1 MIETRSVVCRY
12 GETIAVDGV
21 SLSVDR
27 GEYVAVVGPNG
38 SGKTTLVR
46 TFNGLETPDSGDVL
60 VDDTPVEDDL
70 VAARQAVG
78 MVFQEPRDSF
88 VAATI
93 RADVAFGPRN
103 LGLST
108 EEIHRRIDDALAAV
122 NLEGRGDERID
133 ELSGGERER
142 VAIAGALAMD
152 PDYLV
157 LDEPLTGLDEPARR
171 AVCSRLAAL
180 HEAGTAI
187 IVVTHD
193 LRGIIDDA
201 DRVVGMDDGR
211 VVFDTDTA
219 AARDALAA
227 LDVYVP
233 PVDSGSTVDR
243 ESGDGTSVDRE
254 SVDREASPVDQDT
267 ASRSTN

>member
-1 MIETRSVVCRY
+1 MIHTRNVVCRY
-12 GETIAVDGV
+12 GETTAVDDV
-21 SLSVDR
+21 SLSIDR
-27 GEYVAVVGPNG
+27 GEYVALVGPNG

-46 TFNGLETPDSGDVL
+46 TFNGLETPDSGEVL
-60 VDDTPVEDDL
+60 VDGQSVEADL

-88 VAATI
+88 VAATV

-103 LGLST
+103 LGLSADD
-108 EEIHRRIDDALAAV
+108 IQRRVDDALAAV
-122 NLEGRGDERID
+122 NLAGRGDERID

-152 PDYLV
+152 PEYLV

-180 HEAGTAI
+180 HEQGATI

-193 LRGIIDDA
+193 LRGIMEAA
-201 DRVVGMDDGR
+201 DRVVGMDRGR
-211 VVFDTDTA
+211 IVFDTDTER
-219 AARDALAA
+219 ARDELAQ

-233 PVDSGSTVDR
+233 PEASQSTVDR
-243 ESGDGTSVDRE
+243 QGVDPHESPQ
-254 SVDREASPVDQDT
+254 SPFE
-267 ASRSTN
+267 

>member
-1 MIETRSVVCRY
+1 MLRARNVVCRY
-12 GETIAVDGV
+12 GETTAVDGV
-21 SLSVDR
+21 SLAVDR
-27 GEYVAVVGPNG
+27 GEYVALVGPNG

-46 TFNGLETPDSGDVL
+46 TFNGLETPESGEVL
-60 VDDTPVEDDL
+60 VDGQLVEVDL

-88 VAATI
+88 VAATV

-103 LGLST
+103 LGLSPD
-108 EEIHRRIDDALAAV
+108 EIQRRVDDALAAV
-122 NLEGRGDERID
+122 NLDGQADERID

-152 PDYLV
+152 PDYLL

-180 HEAGTAI
+180 HAAGTAI

-193 LRGIIDDA
+193 LRGIISDA
-201 DRVVGMDDGR
+201 DRVVGMDTGR
-211 VVFDTDTA
+211 LVFDTDAT
-219 AARDALAA
+219 AARDELTA

-233 PVDSGSTVDR
+233 PVNADS
-243 ESGDGTSVDRE
+243 SVDR
-254 SVDREASPVDQDT
+254 ANP
-267 ASRSTN
+267 SRSR

>member
-1 MIETRSVVCRY
+1 MIHTRNVGCRY
-12 GETIAVDGV
+12 GETTAVDEV
-21 SLSVDR
+21 SLSIDR
-27 GEYVAVVGPNG
+27 GEYVALVGPNG

-46 TFNGLETPDSGDVL
+46 TFNGLETPDSGEVL
-60 VDDTPVEDDL
+60 VDGQSVEADL

-88 VAATI
+88 VAATV

-103 LGLST
+103 LGLSADD
-108 EEIHRRIDDALAAV
+108 IQRRVDDALAAV
-122 NLEGRGDERID
+122 NLAGRGDERID

-152 PDYLV
+152 PEYLV

-180 HEAGTAI
+180 HEQGTAI

-193 LRGIIDDA
+193 LRGIMEAA
-201 DRVVGMDDGR
+201 DRVVGMDRGR
-211 VVFDTDTA
+211 IVFDTDTER
-219 AARDALAA
+219 ARDELAQ

-233 PVDSGSTVDR
+233 PEASRSTVDR
-243 ESGDGTSVDRE
+243 QGVDPHENPQSTSPFE
-254 SVDREASPVDQDT
+254 
-267 ASRSTN
+267 

>member
-1 MIETRSVVCRY
+1 MLRARNVVCRY
-12 GETIAVDGV
+12 GETTAVDGV
-21 SLSVDR
+21 SLAVDR
-27 GEYVAVVGPNG
+27 GEYVALVGPNG

-46 TFNGLETPDSGDVL
+46 TFNGLETPESGEVL
-60 VDDTPVEDDL
+60 VDGQLVEADL

-88 VAATI
+88 VAATV

-103 LGLST
+103 LGLSPD
-108 EEIHRRIDDALAAV
+108 EIQRRVDDALAAV
-122 NLEGRGDERID
+122 NLDGQGDERID

-180 HEAGTAI
+180 HAAGTAI

-193 LRGIIDDA
+193 LRGIISDA
-201 DRVVGMDDGR
+201 DRVVGMDTGR
-211 VVFDTDTA
+211 LVFDTDAA
-219 AARDALAA
+219 AARDELTA

-233 PVDSGSTVDR
+233 PVNADS
-243 ESGDGTSVDRE
+243 SVDR
-254 SVDREASPVDQDT
+254 ANP
-267 ASRSTN
+267 SRSR

>member
-1 MIETRSVVCRY
+1 MIETHSVVCRY
-12 GETIAVDGV
+12 GEKRAVDGV
-21 SLSVDR
+21 SLSIDR
-27 GEYVAVVGPNG
+27 GEYVALVGPNG

-46 TFNGLETPDSGDVL
+46 TFNGLETPESGEVL
-60 VDDTPVEDDL
+60 VESQPVDEDL

-108 EEIHRRIDDALAAV
+108 AEIQRWVDDALEAV
-122 NLEGRGDERID
+122 NLAGRGEERID

-193 LRGIIDDA
+193 LRGIVDA
-201 DRVVGMDDGR
+201 AERVVGMDDGR
-211 VVFDTDTA
+211 VVFDTDAA
-219 AARDALAA
+219 AAREELAA
-227 LDVYVP
+227 LDVYLP
-233 PVDSGSTVDR
+233 SAAESAVDR
-243 ESGDGTSVDRE
+243 EP
-254 SVDREASPVDQDT
+254 SPS
-267 ASRSTN
+267 AR

>member
-1 MIETRSVVCRY
+1 MLETHSVVCRY
-12 GETIAVDGV
+12 GETTAVDGV
-21 SLSVDR
+21 SLSIDR
-27 GEYVAVVGPNG
+27 GEYVALVGPNG

-46 TFNGLETPDSGDVL
+46 TFNGLETLDSGEVRIDGQ
-60 VDDTPVEDDL
+60 PVAEDL

-93 RADVAFGPRN
+93 REDVAFGPRN

-108 EEIHRRIDDALAAV
+108 DEIDRRVENALAAV
-122 NLEGRGDERID
+122 TLDGRGDERID
-133 ELSGGERER
+133 KLSGGERER

-180 HEAGTAI
+180 HEAGTAVV
-187 IVVTHD
+187 VVTHD
-193 LRGIIDDA
+193 LRGIIDSA
-201 DRVVGMDDGR
+201 DRVIGMANGR
-211 VVFDTDTA
+211 VAFDTDAETA
-219 AARDALAA
+219 REELAA

-233 PVDSGSTVDR
+233 PVETASAADR
-243 ESGDGTSVDRE
+243 ASADCA
-254 SVDREASPVDQDT
+254 SVDREAS
-267 ASRSTN
+267 SRSR

>member
-1 MIETRSVVCRY
+1 MIETHSVVCRY
-12 GETIAVDGV
+12 GEKRAVDGV
-21 SLSVDR
+21 SLSIDR
-27 GEYVAVVGPNG
+27 GEYVALVGPNG

-46 TFNGLETPDSGDVL
+46 TFNGLETPESGEVL
-60 VDDTPVEDDL
+60 VESQPVDEDL

-108 EEIHRRIDDALAAV
+108 AEIQRWVDDALEAV
-122 NLEGRGDERID
+122 NLAGRGEERID

-187 IVVTHD
+187 IVVSHD
-193 LRGIIDDA
+193 LRGIVDA
-201 DRVVGMDDGR
+201 AERVVGMDDGR
-211 VVFDTDTA
+211 VVFDTDAA
-219 AARDALAA
+219 AAREELAA
-227 LDVYVP
+227 LDVYLP
-233 PVDSGSTVDR
+233 SAAESAVDR
-243 ESGDGTSVDRE
+243 EP
-254 SVDREASPVDQDT
+254 SPS
-267 ASRSTN
+267 AR

>member
-1 MIETRSVVCRY
+1 MLRARNVVCRY
-12 GETIAVDGV
+12 GETTAVDGV
-21 SLSVDR
+21 SLAVDR
-27 GEYVAVVGPNG
+27 GEYVALVGPNG

-46 TFNGLETPDSGDVL
+46 TFNGLETPESGEVL
-60 VDDTPVEDDL
+60 VDGQLVETDL

-88 VAATI
+88 VAATV

-103 LGLST
+103 LGLSPD
-108 EEIHRRIDDALAAV
+108 EIQHRVDDALAAV
-122 NLEGRGDERID
+122 NLNGQGDERID

-180 HEAGTAI
+180 HAAGTAI

-193 LRGIIDDA
+193 LRGIISDA
-201 DRVVGMDDGR
+201 DRVVGMDTGR
-211 VVFDTDTA
+211 LVFDTDAA
-219 AARDALAA
+219 AARDELTA

-233 PVDSGSTVDR
+233 PVNADS
-243 ESGDGTSVDRE
+243 SVDR
-254 SVDREASPVDQDT
+254 ANP
-267 ASRSTN
+267 SRSR

>member
-12 GETIAVDGV
+12 GETTAVDDV
-21 SLSVDR
+21 SISVDR
-27 GEYVAVVGPNG
+27 GEYVALVGPNG

-46 TFNGLETPDSGDVL
+46 TFNGLETPASGEVL
-60 VDDTPVEDDL
+60 IEGRAVAEDL

-103 LGLST
+103 LGLSSD
-108 EEIHRRIDDALAAV
+108 EIDRRVDDALAAV
-122 NLEGRGDERID
+122 NLAGRGDKRID

-171 AVCSRLAAL
+171 AVCSRLAGL
-180 HEAGTAI
+180 YETGTAI

-201 DRVVGMDDGR
+201 ERVVGMDDGH
-211 VVFDTDTA
+211 VVFDTDATA
-219 AARDALAA
+219 AREELAV
-227 LDVYVP
+227 LDVYIP
-233 PVDSGSTVDR
+233 PAETDSSAERAPVGSSDAQ
-243 ESGDGTSVDRE
+243 SS
-254 SVDREASPVDQDT
+254 
-267 ASRSTN
+267 

>member
-1 MIETRSVVCRY
+1 MIETHSVVCRY
-12 GETIAVDGV
+12 GEKRAVDGV
-21 SLSVDR
+21 SLSIDR
-27 GEYVAVVGPNG
+27 GEYVALVGPNG

-46 TFNGLETPDSGDVL
+46 TFNGLETPESGEVL
-60 VDDTPVEDDL
+60 VEGQPVDEDL

-108 EEIHRRIDDALAAV
+108 AEIQRWVDDALEAV
-122 NLEGRGDERID
+122 NLAGRGEERID

-152 PDYLV
+152 PGYLV

-187 IVVTHD
+187 IVVSHD
-193 LRGIIDDA
+193 LRGIVDA
-201 DRVVGMDDGR
+201 AERVVGMDDGR
-211 VVFDTDTA
+211 VVFDTDAA
-219 AARDALAA
+219 AAREELAA
-227 LDVYVP
+227 LDVYLP
-233 PVDSGSTVDR
+233 SAAESAVDR
-243 ESGDGTSVDRE
+243 EP
-254 SVDREASPVDQDT
+254 SPS
-267 ASRSTN
+267 AR

>member
-1 MIETRSVVCRY
+1 MLRARNVVCRY
-12 GETIAVDGV
+12 GETTAVDGV
-21 SLSVDR
+21 SISVDR
-27 GEYVAVVGPNG
+27 GEYVALVGPNG

-46 TFNGLETPDSGDVL
+46 TFNGLETPDSGELL
-60 VDDTPVEDDL
+60 VDGQPVSEDL

-103 LGLST
+103 LGLSVD
-108 EEIHRRIDDALAAV
+108 EIDRRVVDALAAV
-122 NLEGRGDERID
+122 NLADRGDERID

-180 HEAGTAI
+180 HNDGTAI
-187 IVVTHD
+187 IIVTHD
-193 LRGIIDDA
+193 LRGVLDAA
-201 DRVVGMDDGR
+201 DRVIGMEHGC
-211 VVFDTDTA
+211 VVFDVDA
-219 AARDALAA
+219 VSAREELAT

-233 PVDSGSTVDR
+233 PAADEPNDRTQST
-243 ESGDGTSVDRE
+243 
-254 SVDREASPVDQDT
+254 PT
-267 ASRSTN
+267 AE

>member
-1 MIETRSVVCRY
+1 MIETHSVVCRY
-12 GETIAVDGV
+12 GEKRAVDGV
-21 SLSVDR
+21 SLSIDR
-27 GEYVAVVGPNG
+27 GEYVALVGPNG

-46 TFNGLETPDSGDVL
+46 TFNGLETPESGEVL
-60 VDDTPVEDDL
+60 VEGQPVDEDL

-88 VAATI
+88 VAATV
-93 RADVAFGPRN
+93 RADIAFGPRN

-108 EEIHRRIDDALAAV
+108 EAIEQRVVDALSAV
-122 NLEGRGDERID
+122 NLAGRGDERID

-187 IVVTHD
+187 VVVTHD
-193 LRGIIDDA
+193 LRGIIDGA
-201 DRVVGMDDGR
+201 ERVVGMDGGR
-211 VVFDTDTA
+211 LVFDTDTA
-219 AARDALAA
+219 TAREELVA

-233 PVDSGSTVDR
+233 PASSESTGGSPLDR
-243 ESGDGTSVDRE
+243 E
-254 SVDREASPVDQDT
+254 T
-267 ASRSTN
+267 ASRSTT

>member
-12 GETIAVDGV
+12 GKTTAVDGV
-21 SLSVDR
+21 SLRVGR

-46 TFNGLETPDSGDVL
+46 TFNGLETPERGEVL
-60 VDDTPVEDDL
+60 VDDKPVGEDL

-78 MVFQEPRDSF
+78 MVFQDPRDSF
-88 VAATI
+88 VAATV

-103 LGLST
+103 LGLPT
-108 EEIHRRIDDALAAV
+108 EAIQRRIEEALAAV

-142 VAIAGALAMD
+142 VAIAGALAMN

-193 LRGIIDDA
+193 LRGITA
-201 DRVVGMDDGR
+201 AAERVIGMDDGR
-211 VVFDTDTA
+211 VVVDTDA
-219 AARDALAA
+219 VAAREQLAA

-233 PVDSGSTVDR
+233 P
-243 ESGDGTSVDRE
+243 EANHETSR
-254 SVDREASPVDQDT
+254 PPP
-267 ASRSTN
+267 